1 MTDELSLWAQ
11 TKTLKE
17 VLEIMGAAIQRMQT
31 ELQNNEQ
38 MSLLELKHQRYDQ
51 DLMYRQ
57 QQMSMYLAAIA
68 DANRRP
74 F

>member
-17 VLEIMGAAIQRMQT
+17 VLEVMGAAIQRRQT

-38 MSLLELKHQRYDQ
+38 MSLLELKHQRFDR
-51 DLMYRQ
+51 DLAYRQ
-57 QQMSMYLAAIA
+57 QQMSMYLAAL
-68 DANRRP
+68 ANRRL